1 MAFEDWEKLPDG
13 SIKLYPLVGIDT
25 FKPYGMM
32 CGLRVQYVGSDAEL
46 QAGQSKAVPLVM
58 TTAQARE
65 MARVLTTLADAVE
78 RPPSD
83 ETPQ

>member
-1 MAFEDWEKLPDG
+1 
-13 SIKLYPLVGIDT
+13 
-25 FKPYGMM
+25 
-32 CGLRVQYVGSDAEL
+32 VGSDAEL

>member
-1 MAFEDWEKLPDG
+1 MCSIRFSSVEVLMAFEDWEKLPDG

-46 QAGQSKAVPLVM
+46 QAVPV
-58 TTAQARE
+58 TR
-65 MARVLTTLADAVE
+65 
-78 RPPSD
+78 
-83 ETPQ
+83 